1 MSASVYLSTVAS
13 EDRESYKKKP
23 VELKFEIVFFTVS
36 GIQVKYL
43 KISDQS
49 GYKVPFFYTGLTL
62 GEICHHKWRVLN

>member
-23 VELKFEIVFFTVS
+23 VELKFEIVFFTGS

-43 KISDQS
+43 KISD
-49 GYKVPFFYTGLTL
+49 
-62 GEICHHKWRVLN
+62 